1 MLRSIITIILASCS
15 RRKDTY
21 KISQMKMVK
30 REKRKKRMTMKKKT
44 KMKKMTQMRKMTMI
58 IKMMRMKIV
67 QTEKPR

>member
-15 RRKDTY
+15 RRKDTS

-30 REKRKKRMTMKKKT
+30 REKRKTMKKKT
-44 KMKKMTQMRKMTMI
+44 KMKKRTQMRKMTMI